1 MSSSL
6 SLVGGIIPPMK
17 DLTVPGSWAD
27 TLPSQW
33 GPLSPE
39 IEIPFPGAQGGPQGS
54 GTPGA
59 TLSRADTVGRLP
71 LLVWLREGLHATL
84 FRMPRTGAASPT
96 PWQLMVLSLLGAAL
110 LLAGARLEVPGPAQF
125 DARAWLAPMWS
136 TLVLLWC
143 AWWAMRPS
151 TASAADGGGEPAT
164 AAPRGGLAAWY
175 ALTIWAPMVPTLLL
189 YGLLGASVR
198 WPQIWAHPAADIAF
212 WVAYAL
218 LTVWVIAVLIV
229 VSGRFMRS
237 RLHTAGFSL
246 VLVGVVVVG
255 MWQFPERPW
264 APAADALALDDAG
277 AGATGVAAAP
287 PVMALTQSVFEAQQA
302 LWREQLL
309 ALAPERPGVTDVY
322 ALVFAPY
329 ADENVFR
336 RESTMVSELLEQ
348 RFDAAGRVMHLL
360 NHAET
365 AASHAWATPEN
376 LQRALAALAGR
387 MDRESDVL
395 VVYMTSHGA
404 RNHEL
409 AASHGP
415 LQVAPVTPEM
425 LRRWLDEAG
434 IRNRVIA
441 VSACYSGGW
450 VEPLATDST
459 LVMTAADATHTSYG
473 CGTRSELTFFGRA
486 VFHEQLRQT
495 HSFERAFAA
504 AVPLIQQREVD
515 AGKAD
520 GFSNPQIRVGERIRP
535 VLAALETRLAG
546 AGPDVAV
553 GEGVDGA
560 RAGRVS
566 NTGSALPAEAN
577 GANATAGA
585 NGTADA
591 PGAATMAE
599 GVAPVSTPPVAL
611 AGTPAKP

>member
-1 MSSSL
+1 
-6 SLVGGIIPPMK
+6 MK

-33 GPLSPE
+33 GPLTPE
-39 IEIPFPGAQGGPQGS
+39 IEIPLPGAQGGPQG
-54 GTPGA
+54 PGSPGGVPPHTEVA
-59 TLSRADTVGRLP
+59 TRLP
-71 LLVWLREGLHATL
+71 LRVWLREGLRATW
-84 FRMPRTGAASPT
+84 FRRPRTGAASPT
-96 PWQLMVLSLLGAAL
+96 PWQLLVLSLLGAVL
-110 LLAGARLEVPGPAQF
+110 LLAGARLEIPGPAQF

-143 AWWAMRPS
+143 AWWAMRPV
-151 TASAADGGGEPAT
+151 AGGVPHGAGET
-164 AAPRGGLAAWY
+164 GTVVPRGGLAAWY

-198 WPQIWAHPAADIAF
+198 WPQMWAHPAADIAF
-212 WVAYAL
+212 WVAYGL
-218 LTVWVIAVLIV
+218 LTVWVIAALIV

-237 RLHTAGFSL
+237 RLHTAAFSL
-246 VLVGVVVVG
+246 ALVGVVGVG

-264 APAADALALDDAG
+264 VPAADALALDDTG
-277 AGATGVAAAP
+277 AGTTGMAAAP
-287 PVMALTQSVFEAQQA
+287 PVLALTQSVFEAQQA

-309 ALAPERPGVTDVY
+309 TLAPERPGVTDVY
-322 ALVFAPY
+322 GLVFAPY

-387 MDRESDVL
+387 MDRENDVL

-425 LRRWLDEAG
+425 LRRWLDDAG

-495 HSFERAFAA
+495 HSFEQAFAA

-535 VLAALETRLAG
+535 VLAALAARLAG
-546 AGPDVAV
+546 AGPDVAM

-560 RAGRVS
+560 RAGRGS
-566 NTGSALPAEAN
+566 GTGAAPRAEAAATPT
-577 GANATAGA
+577 GASASGN
-585 NGTADA
+585 ADA
-591 PGAATMAE
+591 PGATTMAE
-599 GVAPVSTPPVAL
+599 GAAPASTPPVAL

>member
-1 MSSSL
+1 
-6 SLVGGIIPPMK
+6 MK

-33 GPLSPE
+33 GPISPE
-39 IEIPFPGAQGGPQGS
+39 IEIPLPGTQGGPQGA
-54 GTPGA
+54 GTPRGMQPPSA
-59 TLSRADTVGRLP
+59 AAVTRLP
-71 LLVWLREGLHATL
+71 LVIWLREGLRATL

-96 PWQLMVLSLLGAAL
+96 PWQLLVLSLLGAAL
-110 LLAGARLEVPGPAQF
+110 LLAGARLEIPGPAQF
-125 DARAWLAPMWS
+125 DARAWLGPMWS

-143 AWWAMRPS
+143 AWWAMRTP
-151 TASAADGGGEPAT
+151 AGSAADGAGDPAT

-175 ALTIWAPMVPTLLL
+175 ALMMWAPMVPTLLL
-189 YGLLGASVR
+189 YGLLGASAR
-198 WPQIWAHPAADIAF
+198 WPAMWAHPAADIAF

-218 LTVWVIAVLIV
+218 LTVWVIAALVV

-237 RLHTAGFSL
+237 RLHTVAFSL
-246 VLVGVVVVG
+246 ALVGVVVVG

-264 APAADALALDDAG
+264 APAADSLALDATG
-277 AGATGVAAAP
+277 AGATDAAAAP
-287 PVMALTQSVFEAQQA
+287 PVLALTQSVFETQQS

-322 ALVFAPY
+322 GLVFAPY

-387 MDRESDVL
+387 MDREQDVL

-434 IRNRVIA
+434 IRHRVIA

-450 VEPLATDST
+450 VEPLATDTT

-473 CGTRSELTFFGRA
+473 CGARSDLTFFGRA

-495 HSFERAFAA
+495 HSFEQAFAA

-535 VLAALETRLAG
+535 VLAALAARLAD
-546 AGPDVAV
+546 AGPHAAPVD
-553 GEGVDGA
+553 GVDGMSAGRSSETGRVA
-560 RAGRVS
+560 RAQVAAIDAGLGTS
-566 NTGSALPAEAN
+566 GHAES
-577 GANATAGA
+577 
-585 NGTADA
+585 
-591 PGAATMAE
+591 PGAAETVKGA
-599 GVAPVSTPPVAL
+599 VPASSPPVAL